1 MENASKALIMA
12 GSILIALIII
22 GVLVLFF
29 NNLTNIKRIEEE
41 GITVEQATEFNKQYD
56 AYARNVYGSEL
67 LSIANKIS
75 DYNLRESENKG
86 YAKIELSVKIEKDMN
101 EKFFKKGTYNSITI
115 QNEIKKL
122 EEKIEEVGNIS
133 ISSST
138 NSTFSRKIRQLAK
151 MRTNEIEELGIK
163 KESYANELS
172 NYNIYKSLLTE
183 VKTKVFQY
191 FNFEYDKNTGRIT
204 KMNYKL

>member
-138 NSTFSRKIRQLAK
+138 NSTFSRKIRQLAT